1 MKTIIDNVF
10 VDENIYFN
18 HFYGEDIDID
28 DFPLEPH
35 THDVCELLF
44 LRKGNPKYTVEG
56 KTYKLSKNT
65 LIFSRPGDRHMIHF
79 DCSGP
84 YERYNILYDEKK
96 LPFDLY
102 RKIPPKL
109 DIINFDGNSI
119 VCELFKKL
127 DYYSEHFEGE
137 KLGKLMKSFVEELF
151 FNISIAVDENNADDH
166 SSASANPFITAAL
179 TYIEENLTS
188 PITIDSICEELYIT
202 KSHLHHLF
210 VNHLQIIPKKYILSK
225 RLNLARKAIRAG
237 QKPIEAC
244 MQSGFSDYS
253 TFYRDYRNF
262 FGHCPSDELNHEPDR
277 SVGRS

>member
-1 MKTIIDNVF
+1 VKTIIDNVF

-18 HFYGEDIDID
+18 HFYGENIDVE

-44 LRKGNPKYTVEG
+44 LRKGTPKYTVEG

-79 DCSGP
+79 DYSGP

-96 LPFDLY
+96 VPFDLY

-137 KLGKLMKSFVEELF
+137 KLGRIMKSFVEELF
-151 FNISIAVDENNADDH
+151 FNISIAVDENNAADH

-188 PITIDSICEELYIT
+188 SITIDSICEELYIT

-210 VNHLQIIPKKYILSK
+210 ISHLQISPKKYILSK
-225 RLNLARKAIRAG
+225 RLNLARKAIRSG